1 MKNFNKY
8 IFLSVILVAATSC
21 NDDEVLDEWLD
32 DNPEPQVVEVTGD
45 AGDLDLTN
53 YVALGNSLTAGFTDG
68 ALYPLGQANSFPSI
82 LAGQFAIAGG
92 GSFNFPN
99 ISSGNG
105 YGGGEAG
112 SEVGKAFI
120 DVAAA
125 LTNPANAIQF
135 TAGSALTA
143 NTETS
148 LNNFGVPGARI
159 VDATNDL
166 YGLGNPFFGNFNS
179 VPGSASMLDDAA
191 AAGPTFFSVW
201 LGNNDVLGY
210 ATSGGLDEAMITSQ
224 GDFQNALITIL
235 GTLSAGGGTEGVIL
249 NIPPVHLAPYFQ
261 IVTTLSGG
269 VNLLPAGSIDA
280 ATAAFLNS
288 GDAYGSYNAGLDA
301 LVGAPVTPTEFSPD
315 GTFTQAEAD
324 YRKITFTGDV
334 ANAPVIMDE
343 FLSDLTG
350 YNASLVSMRQAK
362 VNATTGQYDLFP
374 LTALAAV
381 GVDAGSGVQGVAVP
395 LADQYTLTM
404 SEQVQVITAYATYN
418 ATISGVLASFPNVK
432 LVDVGPMFADVFG
445 LSPAQAAG
453 LQLSAAAQ
461 AAADGELG
469 IMIGG
474 FNQVPLDLG
483 DNLFNSIWSADGI
496 HPNQRG
502 AAIIANEI
510 IKVLNAEFSADIP
523 MVDVIDYASI
533 NAVLP

>member
-1 MKNFNKY
+1 MKNLNKY
-8 IFLSVILVAATSC
+8 LSITLILLLVTGC
-21 NDDEVLDEWLD
+21 NEDEILDSWLE
-32 DNPEPQVVEVTGD
+32 DNPETTTEEVTGD
-45 AGDLDLTN
+45 SGTLDLSN
-53 YVALGNSLTAGFTDG
+53 YVALGNSLTAGFSDG
-68 ALYPLGQANSFPSI
+68 ALYPLAQANSYPSI

-92 GSFNFPN
+92 GAFYNPD

-112 SEVGKAFI
+112 SEVGKAYI

-135 TAGSALTA
+135 TEGSPLNS
-143 NTETS
+143 NTQSS

-159 VDATNDL
+159 VDATNSQ
-166 YGLGNPFFGNFNS
+166 YGLGNPFFAAFNS
-179 VPGSASMLDDAA
+179 APGTASMLADAVA
-191 AAGPTFFSVW
+191 ANPSFFSVW

-210 ATSGGLDEAMITSQ
+210 ATSGGVSESLITSQ
-224 GDFQNALITIL
+224 PDFQNALIQIL
-235 GTLSAGGGTEGVIL
+235 GGLSAGGAEGVIL
-249 NIPPVHLAPYFQ
+249 NVPPVHLAPFFQ

-288 GDAYGSYNAGLDA
+288 ASAYGAYNAGLDQVHA
-301 LVGAPVTPTEFSPD
+301 LIGNEAVFSVAEREF
-315 GTFTQAEAD
+315 
-324 YRKITFTGDV
+324 RKITFTGDV
-334 ANAPVIMDE
+334 ANAPVITDE
-343 FLSDLTG
+343 SLTDLSAYGL
-350 YNASLVSMRQAK
+350 ASMRQAK
-362 VNATTGQYDLFP
+362 VDPTTGVYDLFP
-374 LTALAAV
+374 LPALAAV

-395 LADQYTLTM
+395 LADQYTLTI
-404 SEQVQVITAYATYN
+404 SEQVNVITAYATFN
-418 ATISGVLASFPNVK
+418 GTIAAVLPSFPNVT

-453 LQLSAAAQ
+453 LQLSTAAQ
-461 AAADGELG
+461 SAADGELG

-483 DNLFNSIWSADGI
+483 GNLFNSIWSADGI

-502 AAIIANEI
+502 AAIVANEI
-510 IKVLNAEFSADIP
+510 IKVLNSEYNANIP
-523 MVDVIDYASI
+523 EVNVIDYASI

>member
-1 MKNFNKY
+1 MNRIYKFT
-8 IFLSVILVAATSC
+8 ILTIAATVLVSC
-21 NDDEVLDEWLD
+21 NEDEVLASWIE
-32 DNPEPQVVEVTGD
+32 DNPAEEVVVETGD
-45 AGDLDLTN
+45 AGSLDLTT

-68 ALYPLGQANSFPSI
+68 ALYPLGQANSYPSI
-82 LAGQFAIAGG
+82 LAGRFAIAGG
-92 GSFNFPN
+92 GEFNYPN

-105 YGGGEAG
+105 YGGGAPG

-125 LTNPANAIQF
+125 LANPANAIQF
-135 TAGSALTA
+135 TSGSALSA
-143 NTETS
+143 NTNTG

-166 YGLGNPFFGNFNS
+166 YGHASAGNPFFANFAS
-179 VPGSASMLDDAA
+179 SPGSSSMLADAIA
-191 AAGPTFFSVW
+191 ANPTFFSVW
-201 LGNNDVLGY
+201 LGSNDVLGY

-224 GDFQNALITIL
+224 ADFQNALISIL
-235 GTLSAGGGTEGVIL
+235 GGLSAGGAEGVIV

-261 IVTTLSGG
+261 IVTSLSGG

-288 GDAYGSYNAGLDA
+288 GDAYGAYNDGLDQM
-301 LVGAPVTPTEFSPD
+301 VGL
-315 GTFTQAEAD
+315 GQITQAEAD
-324 YRKITFTGDV
+324 IRYITFTGDV
-334 ANAPVIMDE
+334 ANAPVITDE
-343 FLSDLTG
+343 SLTDLSGFGLE
-350 YNASLVSMRQAK
+350 SMRPAR
-362 VNATTGQYDLFP
+362 VDATTGQFDLFP
-374 LTALAAV
+374 LPALSAV

-395 LADQYTLTM
+395 LADQYTLTI
-404 SEQVQVITAYATYN
+404 SEQVSVITGYATFN
-418 ATISGVLASFPNVK
+418 ATINGVLASFPNVK

-445 LSPAQAAG
+445 LIPAQAAG

-461 AAADGELG
+461 ASADGVLG
-469 IMIGG
+469 IEIDGYNM
-474 FNQVPLDLG
+474 VPLDLG

-510 IKVLNAEFSADIP
+510 IAVLNAEFAADIP
-523 MVDVIDYASI
+523 MAAVIDYPSI